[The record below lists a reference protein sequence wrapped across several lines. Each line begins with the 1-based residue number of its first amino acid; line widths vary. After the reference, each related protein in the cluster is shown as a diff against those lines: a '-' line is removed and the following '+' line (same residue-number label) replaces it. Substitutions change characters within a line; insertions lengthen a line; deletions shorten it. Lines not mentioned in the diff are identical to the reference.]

1 MADLYLPF
9 GPLEGK
15 PINDDFK
22 FEDVKESECKAFP
35 SRNIGRYLIER
46 AEVENTKYLCVCVPA
61 YNEDLDE
68 LLKTLVSLMENF
80 DFMIKKVRNYTK
92 LSIPFLTVYV
102 ECRLDY
108 MMTLQERPL
117 KKSLIPFAQ

>member
-15 PINDDFK
+15 PVNDDFNYD
-22 FEDVKESECKAFP
+22 DVKEGECKAFP
-35 SRNIGRYLIER
+35 SRNIGRYLIDR

-61 YNEDLDE
+61 YNEDLEE

-80 DFMIKKVRNYTK
+80 DFMIKKVQLFTVF
-92 LSIPFLTVYV
+92 SIFSLIFFY
-102 ECRLDY
+102 RQDY
-108 MMTLQERPL
+108 MMILQG
-117 KKSLIPFAQ
+117 SLSKTNLILLDL